1 MAFASPSTAGLGAAA
16 GLAGG
21 AAVDCA
27 VAAGSYESTVSW
39 RTAPTVAARSRH
51 CDSGHADGEAEGV
64 GEGGGVEGDG
74 FAEQATNRHAAR
86 AENTA
91 GVAFMGSRYPASL
104 VGPAAA
110 RQRALPWLKDAHE
123 GRTPRVRAPRTVRE
137 SVSTRAEPQA
147 ARRGSTSGRGPAAT
161 LTKRDPSQRTGPDS
175 RGWWWVSAPPRE
187 VPARVGDGGA
197 AARSDAQTDGH
208 PTGVPPEQTGAS
220 AALTTPAR
228 TRPHH
233 RRNQCGET

>member
-1 MAFASPSTAGLGAAA
+1 MAFASPTTAGLGAAD

-21 AAVDCA
+21 AAVDCV

-74 FAEQATNRHAAR
+74 FAAQATNRHAAR

-110 RQRALPWLKDAHE
+110 RQRALPWL
-123 GRTPRVRAPRTVRE
+123 RMR
-137 SVSTRAEPQA
+137 TRAARLVSGLPAPCASRFRHAPSRRRLGAAQPAEEGPPRHSPSAIRASEPDLTA
-147 ARRGSTSGRGPAAT
+147 AGGGGSAPHHVRFP
-161 LTKRDPSQRTGPDS
+161 
-175 RGWWWVSAPPRE
+175 RGWVTAGRLRAVMPKPTVTQLASRLSRLAP
-187 VPARVGDGGA
+187 
-197 AARSDAQTDGH
+197 
-208 PTGVPPEQTGAS
+208 VPP
-220 AALTTPAR
+220 
-228 TRPHH
+228 
-233 RRNQCGET
+233 